1 MATYGFDE
9 KKNIVEINTTGGGG
23 GGGTLGN
30 VDLLGYNTTDGGT
43 TVKKISDFEEIPYFN
58 IYKELARTDLTEDN
72 IQSIIENRSKYY
84 PMSSGSRKT
93 VKEIFSLPYSIDN
106 DKYSIIFPIKG
117 GDNMVKVGDNYE
129 GDMLS
134 GLQINKEDMT
144 QLMNVLSVSVIT
156 DLYLYLNN
164 PRLLILNYTVSYNN
178 IQNISPNTLT
188 ADNID
193 SDFSYLGDHL
203 EVIPG
208 THTTRSYK
216 SFWSP
221 NGNIKIIDNKIIVPA
236 ATYELEDHKRNMA
249 IVV

>member
-23 GGGTLGN
+23 GNLGN

-58 IYKELARTDLTEDN
+58 LYKELARTDLTEAN
-72 IQSIIENRSKYY
+72 IQNIIENRSKYY
-84 PMSSGSRKT
+84 PMSYGSRKT
-93 VKEIFSLPYSIDN
+93 VKEISSLPYSVVN

-134 GLQINKEDMT
+134 GLQIDTGDMT
-144 QLMNVLSVSVIT
+144 QVMNMISVYGIM
-156 DLYLYLNN
+156 DYLYKSN
-164 PRLLILNYTVSYNN
+164 PRLLILHYTVTN
-178 IQNISPNTLT
+178 IQSISPDTLT
-188 ADNID
+188 ANDIN
-193 SDFSYLGDHL
+193 SDFSYLGEHV
-203 EVIPG
+203 EVIAG
-208 THTTRSYK
+208 THNTQSYK

-221 NGNIKIIDNKIIVPA
+221 NGDIKIIDNKIIVPA
-236 ATYELEDHKRNMA
+236 ATYELEQHKRTMA
-249 IVV
+249 IVA